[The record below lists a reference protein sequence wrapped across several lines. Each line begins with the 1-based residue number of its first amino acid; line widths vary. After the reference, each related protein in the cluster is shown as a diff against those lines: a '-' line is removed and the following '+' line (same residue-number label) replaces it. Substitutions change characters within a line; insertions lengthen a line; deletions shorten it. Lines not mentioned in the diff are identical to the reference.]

1 MPDVDQML
9 VAFAIM
15 APYMI
20 LPLEGGGRLVLTHGH
35 HPVEEVYLQPGDVL
49 VSGHTHVLKAEKA
62 HINPGSISLPKE
74 GNPKTY
80 AVLEGRQVTI
90 KTLRRCVCAGQA
102 IKRRR
107 TMAYSIEQDVDQ
119 ILLSE
124 QQIAQRVAELGAQI
138 TADYADRPLM
148 LVGILKGAGI
158 FHADLARAIKG
169 RVQLDF
175 MVASSYGS
183 GAVSS
188 GTLHI
193 IKDLEGDVAGKDILL
208 VEILSIP
215 G

>member
-1 MPDVDQML
+1 
-9 VAFAIM
+9 
-15 APYMI
+15 
-20 LPLEGGGRLVLTHGH
+20 
-35 HPVEEVYLQPGDVL
+35 
-49 VSGHTHVLKAEKA
+49 
-62 HINPGSISLPKE
+62 
-74 GNPKTY
+74 
-80 AVLEGRQVTI
+80 
-90 KTLRRCVCAGQA
+90 
-102 IKRRR
+102 
-107 TMAYSIEQDVDQ
+107 MAYSIEQDVDQ

-193 IKDLEGDVAGKDILL
+193 IVGRTFCIASTRILGEGIRPSSVIWAPTASCVRK
-208 VEILSIP
+208 SNAQP
-215 G
+215 

>member
-1 MPDVDQML
+1 
-9 VAFAIM
+9 
-15 APYMI
+15 
-20 LPLEGGGRLVLTHGH
+20 
-35 HPVEEVYLQPGDVL
+35 
-49 VSGHTHVLKAEKA
+49 
-62 HINPGSISLPKE
+62 
-74 GNPKTY
+74 
-80 AVLEGRQVTI
+80 
-90 KTLRRCVCAGQA
+90 
-102 IKRRR
+102 
-107 TMAYSIEQDVDQ
+107 MAYSIEQDVDQ

-193 IKDLEGDVAGKDILL
+193 IKDLEGDVAGRDILL
-208 VEILSIP
+208 VEDIVDTGLTLSELQQYLLGRGAASVKICALLNKP
-215 G
+215 ARRKVDVTIDYLGYTVPDEFIIGYGIDYAESYRNLPYIASLKREIYER